1 MFASKAFALVLVAAA
16 CQAVP
21 VWDGGY
27 SAWPRAQAPSVS
39 FGFGSGHS
47 IDVGGIRHSSGIGA
61 AYQSGP
67 GRAVGTGF
75 GAAGGNTYAQGT
87 GIAQAGPTY
96 AQHQPIYNN
105 HGSAAPAARN
115 FDYGPSFHS
124 GQHGSG
130 LHYNSAT
137 AAAERTYGGNTAIA
151 AAQNRNGAS
160 NHQSAVSFAHNAG
173 GVHVSAAEAQQHR
186 GGQLQHA
193 GASSI
198 NSPGLQV
205 AHAHAINAGGH
216 Y

>member
-47 IDVGGIRHSSGIGA
+47 IDAGGFRHSSGIGA

-67 GRAVGTGF
+67 GRA
-75 GAAGGNTYAQGT
+75 
-87 GIAQAGPTY
+87 
-96 AQHQPIYNN
+96 HQPIYNN
-105 HGSAAPAARN
+105 HGSAAPGARH
-115 FDYGPSFHS
+115 GPSFHS